1 MTICERFDVVAVPF
15 PFSDIPRVKR
25 RKALVLSARPF
36 NLRNGSS
43 LLMMITSAAHRK
55 WFLDVNLEE
64 WREAG
69 LQKPCVARMKLFTLD
84 NRLILSRT
92 GSLSAADR
100 RSVVAALREAL
111 PQHA

>member
-36 NLRNGSS
+36 KLRNGSS

-55 WFLDVNLEE
+55 WFPDVNLEK

-69 LQKPCVARMKLFTLD
+69 LQKPCVARMKLF
-84 NRLILSRT
+84 SRT